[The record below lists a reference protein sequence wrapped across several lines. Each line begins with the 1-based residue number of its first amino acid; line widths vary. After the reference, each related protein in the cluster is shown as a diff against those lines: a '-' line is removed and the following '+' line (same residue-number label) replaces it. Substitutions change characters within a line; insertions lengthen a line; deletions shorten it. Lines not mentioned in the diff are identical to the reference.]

1 MQSGRPKTYKKG
13 PDVMS
18 KSERTQRRHAQV
30 MQGQGRLTGF
40 GFKGPLYLVRVVG
53 VKQPAVKKPEL
64 SEVDRRVECRR

>member
-40 GFKGPLYLVRVVG
+40 GFKGPLYLEPDIP
-53 VKQPAVKKPEL
+53 KI
-64 SEVDRRVECRR
+64 DRRGHKIGG